1 MKRTAGLEAAQLAIF
16 SFGCSACSVNIK
28 SDCFM
33 SLMLS
38 CEKYLGELYSLQL
51 PSLTP
56 VLCLFL
62 NQEAAAIAAAEVAF
76 MLQAGQR
83 RGFQVRIAPVT
94 PPATT
99 VPVAANT
106 APPANPPSDSAQ

>member
-1 MKRTAGLEAAQLAIF
+1 MPLI
-16 SFGCSACSVNIK
+16 
-28 SDCFM
+28 
-33 SLMLS
+33 LS
-38 CEKYLGELYSLQL
+38 CEECLQELYSFQL
-51 PSLTP
+51 PSLTHI
-56 VLCLFL
+56 LRLFL

-106 APPANPPSDSAQ
+106 TPPVNPPSDSAQ